1 MRKDFKF
8 THEIRDCVIVNVFFD
23 AEVEMV
29 NKKEYALALDVDS
42 LELLGE
48 GDVRLVGI
56 TRDEFKALKVKIDRW
71 LTDEAEENGWQFY
84 EDYLDSRGDEC

>member
-8 THEIRDCVIVNVFFD
+8 THEIRDGVIVNVFFD

-29 NKKEYALALDVDS
+29 NKKECALALDVDS

-56 TRDEFKALKVKIDRW
+56 TRDEFKALKVKIDQW

-84 EDYLDSRGDEC
+84 EDYLDSRGDV